1 MSRNSDYQFVSTDA
15 EALQAQMIAAY
26 ERICG
31 VTVQPASPERL
42 FIQWVAS
49 IILQERQLLNYAG
62 NQNIPSRAAGE
73 NLDALAELFCLRERP
88 EAQPAACTERFYI
101 SAAQTQAVLVPAGTR
116 VSDKANTLIWETEA
130 DAYIPAGDTYIDL
143 PLRCQTPG
151 TVGNGWA
158 SGQLNVC
165 IDLFAYY
172 SSCENLT
179 ESAGGRDRATDEE
192 FFELLRAS
200 QDAYSTAGARGAYI
214 YHAKKVSPEIADVVA
229 NSPTPGV
236 VKLYVLTAAGEPA
249 GVELKAQVLA
259 ACNPDEVR
267 AFTDLVSVAD
277 PETVSYNVDLTY
289 YLSEESQVKAA
300 DVQKAV
306 EEAVRQY
313 IAWQCG
319 RLGRDINPSYLHGLL
334 MQTGIKRA
342 VIAEPVYTS
351 LRDGRQAENSVP
363 QVAAVGTVSIK
374 SGGWEDE

>member
-1 MSRNSDYQFVSTDA
+1 MSRNSDYQFVSTDT
-15 EALQAQMIAAY
+15 EALQAQMIVAY

-62 NQNIPSRAAGE
+62 NQNIPSRAVGE
-73 NLDALAELFCLRERP
+73 NLDALAELFYMRERP
-88 EAQPAACTERFYI
+88 QAHSATCTVRFYI
-101 SAAQTQAVLVPAGTR
+101 SAAQEQAVLVPFGTR
-116 VSDKANTLIWETEA
+116 VSDSSNTLIWETEA
-130 DAYIPAGDTYIDL
+130 DAYIPAGETHIDL

-158 SGQLNVC
+158 AGQLNVC

-172 SSCENLT
+172 SRCENIT
-179 ESAGGRDRATDEE
+179 ESAGGRDRATDAE
-192 FFELLRAS
+192 FYELLRAS

-236 VKLYVLTAAGEPA
+236 VKLYVLESSGRPA
-249 GVELKAQVLA
+249 GGGLKAQGLA

>member
-1 MSRNSDYQFVSTDA
+1 MSRNSDYQFVSTDT

-31 VTVQPASPERL
+31 VTVQPASPERQ

-62 NQNIPSRAAGE
+62 NQNIPSRAVGE
-73 NLDALAELFCLRERP
+73 NLDALAELFYMRERP
-88 EAQPAACTERFYI
+88 EAQPAVCTERFYI
-101 SAAQTQAVLVPAGTR
+101 SAAQEQAVLVPFGTR
-116 VSDKANTLIWETEA
+116 VSDSSNTLIWETEA
-130 DAYIPAGDTYIDL
+130 DAYIPAGETHIDL
-143 PLRCQTPG
+143 PLRCQTAG
-151 TVGNGWA
+151 AVGNGWA
-158 SGQLNVC
+158 AGQLNVC

-172 SSCENLT
+172 SRCENIT
-179 ESAGGRDRATDEE
+179 ESAGGRDRATDAE
-192 FFELLRAS
+192 FYELLRAS

-334 MQTGIKRA
+334 MQTGIKRV
-342 VIAEPVYTS
+342 VIAEPVYTP

-363 QVAAVGTVSIK
+363 QVAAVGSVSIK

>member
-1 MSRNSDYQFVSTDA
+1 MSRNDDYQFVGTDT

-73 NLDALAELFCLRERP
+73 NLDALAELFYLRERP
-88 EAQPAACTERFYI
+88 AAQPAACTVRFYI
-101 SAAQTQAVLVPAGTR
+101 SAAQAQAVLVPAGTR
-116 VSDKANTLIWETEA
+116 VSDKANTLIWATEA
-130 DAYIPAGDTYIDL
+130 DAYISAGDTYIDL
-143 PLRCQTPG
+143 PLRCQTVG

-192 FFELLRAS
+192 FYNLLRAS

-236 VKLYVLTAAGEPA
+236 VKLYVLTAAGLPA
-249 GVELKAQVLA
+249 DTELKARVLA

-267 AFTDLVSVAD
+267 AFTDQVSVAD
-277 PETVSYNVDLTY
+277 PETVSYNIDVTY
-289 YLSEESQVKAA
+289 YLAEDSQVKAA
-300 DVQKAV
+300 DVQSAV
-306 EEAVRQY
+306 EAAVRQY
-313 IAWQCG
+313 MAWQCS

-342 VIAEPVYTS
+342 VIAEPVYTP
-351 LRDGRQAENSVP
+351 LRDGRQTSDSVP
-363 QVAAVGTVSIK
+363 QVAAAGTVSIK

>member
-1 MSRNSDYQFVSTDA
+1 MSRNNDYQFVSTNT
-15 EALQAQMIAAY
+15 EVLQAQMIAAY

-31 VTVQPASPERL
+31 ITVQPASPERL

-73 NLDALAELFCLRERP
+73 NLDALAELFYLQKRP
-88 EAQPAACTERFYI
+88 EAQPAVCTERFYI
-101 SAAQTQAVLVPAGTR
+101 SAAQEQAVLVPSGTR
-116 VSDKANTLIWETEA
+116 VSDKANTLIWETAA
-130 DAYIPAGDTYIDL
+130 DAYIPAGETYIDL
-143 PLRCQTPG
+143 PLRCQTAG

-158 SGQLNVC
+158 GGQLNVC

-172 SSCENLT
+172 SRCENLT

-192 FFELLRAS
+192 FYNLLRAS

-214 YHAKKVSPEIADVVA
+214 YYAKKVSLEVADVVA

-249 GVELKAQVLA
+249 GAELKAQVLA

-277 PETVSYNVDLTY
+277 PEMVSYNVDITY
-289 YLSEESQVKAA
+289 YLTENSQIKALE
-300 DVQKAV
+300 VQKAV

-334 MQTGIKRA
+334 MQSGIKRV
-342 VIAEPVYTS
+342 VITEPVYTP

-363 QVAAVGTVSIK
+363 QVAAVGSVNIRN
-374 SGGWEDE
+374 GGREDE

>member
-31 VTVQPASPERL
+31 VTVRPASPERL

-73 NLDALAELFCLRERP
+73 NFDALAELFYLRERP

-101 SAAQTQAVLVPAGTR
+101 SAAQAQAVLVPAGTR

-130 DAYIPAGDTYIDL
+130 DAYIPAGDAYIDL
-143 PLRCQTPG
+143 PLRCQTAG

-158 SGQLNVC
+158 AGQLNVC

-172 SSCENLT
+172 SSCKNLT

-192 FFELLRAS
+192 FYELLRGS

-277 PETVSYNVDLTY
+277 TETVSYNVYLTY
-289 YLSEESQVKAA
+289 YLSEESQVKA
-300 DVQKAV
+300 DYVQ
-306 EEAVRQY
+306 
-313 IAWQCG
+313 
-319 RLGRDINPSYLHGLL
+319 
-334 MQTGIKRA
+334 
-342 VIAEPVYTS
+342 
-351 LRDGRQAENSVP
+351 
-363 QVAAVGTVSIK
+363 
-374 SGGWEDE
+374 

>member
-1 MSRNSDYQFVSTDA
+1 MSRNSDYQFVSTDT
-15 EALQAQMIAAY
+15 EALQAQMIVAY

-62 NQNIPSRAAGE
+62 NQNIPSRAVGE
-73 NLDALAELFCLRERP
+73 NLDALAELFYMRERP
-88 EAQPAACTERFYI
+88 QAHSATCTVRFYI
-101 SAAQTQAVLVPAGTR
+101 SAAQEQAVLVPFGTR
-116 VSDKANTLIWETEA
+116 VSDSSNTLIWETEA
-130 DAYIPAGDTYIDL
+130 DAYIPAGETHIDL
-143 PLRCQTPG
+143 PLRCQTAG
-151 TVGNGWA
+151 AVGNGWA
-158 SGQLNVC
+158 AGQLNVC

-172 SSCENLT
+172 SRCENIT
-179 ESAGGRDRATDEE
+179 ESAGGRDRATDAE
-192 FFELLRAS
+192 FYELLRAS

-236 VKLYVLTAAGEPA
+236 VKLYVLESSGRPA
-249 GVELKAQVLA
+249 GAELKAQVLA
-259 ACNPDEVR
+259 ACNPDEAR

>member
-1 MSRNSDYQFVSTDA
+1 MSRNSDYQFVSTDT
-15 EALQAQMIAAY
+15 EALQAQMIVAY

-62 NQNIPSRAAGE
+62 NQNIPSRAVGE
-73 NLDALAELFCLRERP
+73 NLDALAELFYMRERP
-88 EAQPAACTERFYI
+88 EAQPAVCTVRFYI
-101 SAAQTQAVLVPAGTR
+101 SAAQEQAVLVPFGTR
-116 VSDKANTLIWETEA
+116 VSDSSNTLIWETEA
-130 DAYIPAGDTYIDL
+130 DAYIPAGETHIDL
-143 PLRCQTPG
+143 PLRCQTAG
-151 TVGNGWA
+151 AVGNGWA
-158 SGQLNVC
+158 AGQLNVC

-172 SSCENLT
+172 SRCENLT

>member
-1 MSRNSDYQFVSTDA
+1 MSRNSDYQFVSTDT
-15 EALQAQMIAAY
+15 EALQAQMIVAY

-62 NQNIPSRAAGE
+62 NQNIPRRAVGE
-73 NLDALAELFCLRERP
+73 NLDALAELFYMRERP
-88 EAQPAACTERFYI
+88 QAHSATCTVRFYI
-101 SAAQTQAVLVPAGTR
+101 SAAQEQAVLVPFGTR
-116 VSDKANTLIWETEA
+116 VSDSSNTLIWETEA
-130 DAYIPAGDTYIDL
+130 DAYIPAGETHIDL
-143 PLRCQTPG
+143 PLRCQTAG
-151 TVGNGWA
+151 AVGNGWA
-158 SGQLNVC
+158 AGQLNVC

-172 SSCENLT
+172 SRCENIT
-179 ESAGGRDRATDEE
+179 ESAGGRDRATDAE
-192 FFELLRAS
+192 FYELLRAS

-236 VKLYVLTAAGEPA
+236 VKLYVLESSGRPA
-249 GVELKAQVLA
+249 GAELKAQVLA
-259 ACNPDEVR
+259 ACNPDEAR

>member
-1 MSRNSDYQFVSTDA
+1 MSRNSDYQFVSTDT
-15 EALQAQMIAAY
+15 EALQAQMIVAY

-62 NQNIPSRAAGE
+62 NQNIPSRAVGE
-73 NLDALAELFCLRERP
+73 NLDALAELFYMRERP
-88 EAQPAACTERFYI
+88 EAQPAVCTVRFYI
-101 SAAQTQAVLVPAGTR
+101 SAAQEQAVLVPFGTR
-116 VSDKANTLIWETEA
+116 VSDSSNTLIWETEA
-130 DAYIPAGDTYIDL
+130 DAYIPAGETHIDL
-143 PLRCQTPG
+143 PLRCQTAG
-151 TVGNGWA
+151 AVGNGWA
-158 SGQLNVC
+158 AGQLNVC

-172 SSCENLT
+172 SRCENIT
-179 ESAGGRDRATDEE
+179 ESAGRRDRATDEE

-374 SGGWEDE
+374 SGGWQDE

>member
-31 VTVQPASPERL
+31 VTVQPASPEGL

-73 NLDALAELFCLRERP
+73 NLDALAELFYLRERP

>member
-62 NQNIPSRAAGE
+62 NQNIPSRAVGE
-73 NLDALAELFCLRERP
+73 NLDALAELFYLRERP

-130 DAYIPAGDTYIDL
+130 DAYIPAGETHIDL
-143 PLRCQTPG
+143 PLRCQTAG
-151 TVGNGWA
+151 AVGNGWA
-158 SGQLNVC
+158 AGQLNVC

-172 SSCENLT
+172 SRCENIT
-179 ESAGGRDRATDEE
+179 ESAGGRDRATDAE
-192 FFELLRAS
+192 FYELLRAS

-236 VKLYVLTAAGEPA
+236 VKLYVLESSGRPA
-249 GVELKAQVLA
+249 GAELKAQVLA

-289 YLSEESQVKAA
+289 YLSEESQVKAE

>member
-1 MSRNSDYQFVSTDA
+1 MSRNSDYQFVSTDT
-15 EALQAQMIAAY
+15 EALQAQMIATY

-31 VTVQPASPERL
+31 VTVQPASPERQ

-62 NQNIPSRAAGE
+62 NQNIPSRAVGE
-73 NLDALAELFCLRERP
+73 NLDALAELFYMRERP
-88 EAQPAACTERFYI
+88 QAHSATCTVRFYI
-101 SAAQTQAVLVPAGTR
+101 SAAQEQAVLVPFGTR
-116 VSDKANTLIWETEA
+116 VSDSSNTLIWETEA
-130 DAYIPAGDTYIDL
+130 DAYIPAGETHIDL
-143 PLRCQTPG
+143 PLRCQTAG
-151 TVGNGWA
+151 AVGNGWA
-158 SGQLNVC
+158 AGQLNVC

-172 SSCENLT
+172 SRCENIT
-179 ESAGGRDRATDEE
+179 ESAGGRDRATDAE
-192 FFELLRAS
+192 FYELLRAS

-236 VKLYVLTAAGEPA
+236 VKLYVLESSGRPA
-249 GVELKAQVLA
+249 GAELKAQVLA
-259 ACNPDEVR
+259 VCSPDEVR

-363 QVAAVGTVSIK
+363 QVAAVGTVSIR

>member
-1 MSRNSDYQFVSTDA
+1 MSRNSDYQFVSTDT
-15 EALQAQMIAAY
+15 EALQAQIIVAY

-62 NQNIPSRAAGE
+62 NQNIPSRAVGE
-73 NLDALAELFCLRERP
+73 NLDALAELFYMRERP
-88 EAQPAACTERFYI
+88 QAHSATCTVRFYI
-101 SAAQTQAVLVPAGTR
+101 SAAQEQAVLVPFGTR

-130 DAYIPAGDTYIDL
+130 DAYIPAGETHIDL
-143 PLRCQTPG
+143 PLRCQTAG
-151 TVGNGWA
+151 AVGNGWA
-158 SGQLNVC
+158 AGQLNVC

-172 SSCENLT
+172 SRCENIT
-179 ESAGGRDRATDEE
+179 ESAGGRDRATDAE
-192 FFELLRAS
+192 FYELLRAS

-334 MQTGIKRA
+334 MQTGIKRV

>member
-1 MSRNSDYQFVSTDA
+1 MSRNSDYQFVSTDT
-15 EALQAQMIAAY
+15 EALQAQMIATY

-31 VTVQPASPERL
+31 VTVQPASPERQ

-62 NQNIPSRAAGE
+62 NQNIPSRAAGD
-73 NLDALAELFCLRERP
+73 NLDALAELFYLRERP
-88 EAQPAACTERFYI
+88 EAQPAVCTERFYI
-101 SAAQTQAVLVPAGTR
+101 SAAQAQAVLVPAGTR

-130 DAYIPAGDTYIDL
+130 DAYIPAGETHIDL
-143 PLRCQTPG
+143 PLRCQTAG
-151 TVGNGWA
+151 AVGNGWT

-236 VKLYVLTAAGEPA
+236 VKLYVLESSGRPA
-249 GVELKAQVLA
+249 GAELKAQVLA

>member
-1 MSRNSDYQFVSTDA
+1 M
-15 EALQAQMIAAY
+15 EAFQAQMIVAY

-62 NQNIPSRAAGE
+62 NQNIPSRAVGE
-73 NLDALAELFCLRERP
+73 NLDALAELFYMRERP
-88 EAQPAACTERFYI
+88 QAHSATCTVRFYI
-101 SAAQTQAVLVPAGTR
+101 SAAQEQAVLVPFGTR
-116 VSDKANTLIWETEA
+116 VSDSSNTLIWETEA
-130 DAYIPAGDTYIDL
+130 DAYIPAGETHIDL
-143 PLRCQTPG
+143 PLRCQTAG
-151 TVGNGWA
+151 AVGNGWA
-158 SGQLNVC
+158 AGQLNVC

-172 SSCENLT
+172 SRCENIT
-179 ESAGGRDRATDEE
+179 ESAGGRDRATDAE
-192 FFELLRAS
+192 FYELLRAS

-236 VKLYVLTAAGEPA
+236 VKLYVLESSGRPA
-249 GVELKAQVLA
+249 GAELKAQVLA

-363 QVAAVGTVSIK
+363 QVAAVGTVSIR

>member
-1 MSRNSDYQFVSTDA
+1 MSRNSDYQFVSTDM
-15 EALQAQMIAAY
+15 EAFQAQMIVAY

-62 NQNIPSRAAGE
+62 NQNIPSRAVGE
-73 NLDALAELFCLRERP
+73 NLDALAELFYMRERP
-88 EAQPAACTERFYI
+88 QAHSATCTVRFYI
-101 SAAQTQAVLVPAGTR
+101 SAAQEQAVLVPFGTR
-116 VSDKANTLIWETEA
+116 VSDSSNTLIWETEA
-130 DAYIPAGDTYIDL
+130 DAYIPAGETHIDL
-143 PLRCQTPG
+143 PLRCQTAG
-151 TVGNGWA
+151 AVGNGWA
-158 SGQLNVC
+158 AGKLNVC

-172 SSCENLT
+172 SRCENIT
-179 ESAGGRDRATDEE
+179 ESAGGRDRATDAE
-192 FFELLRAS
+192 FYELLRAS

-236 VKLYVLTAAGEPA
+236 VKLYVLESSGRPA
-249 GVELKAQVLA
+249 GAELKAQVLA

>member
-1 MSRNSDYQFVSTDA
+1 M
-15 EALQAQMIAAY
+15 
-26 ERICG
+26 
-31 VTVQPASPERL
+31 
-42 FIQWVAS
+42 
-49 IILQERQLLNYAG
+49 
-62 NQNIPSRAAGE
+62 
-73 NLDALAELFCLRERP
+73 
-88 EAQPAACTERFYI
+88 
-101 SAAQTQAVLVPAGTR
+101 
-116 VSDKANTLIWETEA
+116 
-130 DAYIPAGDTYIDL
+130 
-143 PLRCQTPG
+143 
-151 TVGNGWA
+151 
-158 SGQLNVC
+158 
-165 IDLFAYY
+165 
-172 SSCENLT
+172 
-179 ESAGGRDRATDEE
+179 
-192 FFELLRAS
+192 
-200 QDAYSTAGARGAYI
+200 
-214 YHAKKVSPEIADVVA
+214 VA

-236 VKLYVLTAAGEPA
+236 VKLYVLESSGRPA
-249 GVELKAQVLA
+249 GAELKAQVLA

-351 LRDGRQAENSVP
+351 LRDWRQAENSVP
-363 QVAAVGTVSIK
+363 QVAAVGTVSIR

>member
-1 MSRNSDYQFVSTDA
+1 MSRNSDYQFVSTDT
-15 EALQAQMIAAY
+15 EALQAQMIVAY

-49 IILQERQLLNYAG
+49 IILQEQQLLNYAG
-62 NQNIPSRAAGE
+62 NQNIPSRAVGE
-73 NLDALAELFCLRERP
+73 NLDALAELFYMRERP
-88 EAQPAACTERFYI
+88 EAQPAVCTVRFYI
-101 SAAQTQAVLVPAGTR
+101 SAAQEQAVLVPFGTR
-116 VSDKANTLIWETEA
+116 VSDSSNTLIWETEA
-130 DAYIPAGDTYIDL
+130 DAYIPAGETHIDL
-143 PLRCQTPG
+143 PLRCQTAG
-151 TVGNGWA
+151 AVGNGWA
-158 SGQLNVC
+158 AGQLNVC

-172 SSCENLT
+172 SRCENIT
-179 ESAGGRDRATDEE
+179 ESAGGRDRATDAE
-192 FFELLRAS
+192 FYELLRAS

>member
-1 MSRNSDYQFVSTDA
+1 MSRNSDYQFVSTDT
-15 EALQAQMIAAY
+15 EALQAQMIVAY

-62 NQNIPSRAAGE
+62 NQNIPSRAVGE
-73 NLDALAELFCLRERP
+73 NLDALAELFYMRERP
-88 EAQPAACTERFYI
+88 EAQPAVCTVRFYI
-101 SAAQTQAVLVPAGTR
+101 SAAQEQAVLVPFGTR

-130 DAYIPAGDTYIDL
+130 DAYIPAGETHIDL
-143 PLRCQTPG
+143 PLRCQTAG

-158 SGQLNVC
+158 VGQLNVC

-172 SSCENLT
+172 SRCENIT
-179 ESAGGRDRATDEE
+179 ESAGGRDRATDAE
-192 FFELLRAS
+192 FYELLRAS